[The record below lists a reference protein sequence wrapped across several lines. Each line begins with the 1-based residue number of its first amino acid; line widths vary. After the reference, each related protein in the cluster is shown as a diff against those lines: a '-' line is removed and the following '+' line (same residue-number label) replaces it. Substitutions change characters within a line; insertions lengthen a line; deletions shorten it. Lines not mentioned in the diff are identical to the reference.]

1 MTTILVIDDDPTVRS
16 LILKLLKA
24 EGFDGV
30 GAEDG
35 RAGVQLAQ
43 VHEPDLIICD
53 IMMPECNGHEVLQ
66 QLRQDPVTATIPFI
80 FLSARAERTDLR
92 QGMELGADDYLVK
105 PFKRAELIGAI
116 SARLAKQSA
125 ITQPYIDEMKRAAQ
139 SLSQLAY
146 RDPLTNLPNRI
157 RLHHQLQ
164 ECLRLAQREH
174 YQVAVLCIN
183 LDRFKVINQN
193 WGYANGDRVLKIAA
207 DRMQQD
213 FGSEHLVSR
222 FNGDE
227 FCVVLDRIQSQEAV
241 ELAAQRLLQLLTTPY
256 DLDAQS
262 VQLHASVG
270 VALYPE
276 SGGTTDTLLNRADTA
291 LRYAKAQGR
300 NHYQIY
306 RVEMDAQ
313 LAERQLIEARLS
325 SVLVHQELGVHYQ
338 PQVNLITGRIIGAEA
353 LVRWEQG
360 EMRGLSPAKF
370 IPIAEET
377 GVIVE
382 IGQWVLQTACLQ
394 AKHWQQATR
403 LPLRVSV
410 NLSARQFCQQDLT
423 ACIARTLQETGLDP
437 NLLVLEL
444 TETSVM
450 ENVEATVAAL
460 QGIRGMGVRIS
471 IDDFGTG
478 YSSLSY
484 LKRLPIDTLKIDQSF
499 IQDITTNRND
509 AAIAKAIIA
518 MAQSLQLKVIAEG
531 VETQEQA
538 DFLRQSGCYAMQG
551 FLFGPALNSHDFL
564 QLLLEDRRLS

>member
-80 FLSARAERTDLR
+80 FLSARADRTDLR

-105 PFKRAELIGAI
+105 PFKRAELVGAI

-164 ECLRLAQREH
+164 EYLRRAQREH

-207 DRMQQD
+207 DRLQQS

-241 ELAAQRLLQLLTTPY
+241 ELSAQTLLQRLTAPYELDVQSLQLHV
-256 DLDAQS
+256 S
-262 VQLHASVG
+262 IG
-270 VALYPE
+270 IALYPE
-276 SGGTTDTLLNRADTA
+276 CGGTTDILLNRADTA

-306 RVEMDAQ
+306 RLEMDVQ

-325 SVLVHQELGVHYQ
+325 SVLIHQELGVHYQ

-360 EMRGLSPAKF
+360 EMQGLSPAKF

-394 AKHWQQATR
+394 AKHWQQVTR

-410 NLSARQFCQQDLT
+410 NLSARQFSQQDLT

-450 ENVEATVAAL
+450 ENVEVTVAAL

-538 DFLRQSGCYAMQG
+538 DFLRQNGCYAMQG